1 MEHGY
6 ALATTLNQ
14 KKTKAAIF
22 LLLKNI
28 CLQGLLS
35 VATTTALAS
44 GETGEKRQD
53 KRERLRAVNSGD
65 VKRRARGKNRE
76 RREREAWGG
85 ERRGEEGR
93 GGETKERGGG
103 GKGKGGSHLRRNA
116 GGKRQRGK
124 RKLIS

>member
-65 VKRRARGKNRE
+65 VKCARVEKIE

-93 GGETKERGGG
+93 GGETRERGGG